1 MSVDIKFL
9 WFRLVFFL
17 NQEWRKKICKLG
29 KIDGRSLMLQIA
41 RFRSKNQDINPE
53 RALLNEKI
61 GSRLDWNNVE
71 NI

>member
-1 MSVDIKFL
+1 MGLDRKFV

-17 NQEWRKKICKLG
+17 NQEWRNKIFKLG

-41 RFRSKNQDINPE
+41 RYRSKNQDINQE
-53 RALLNEKI
+53 RLLLNEKL

-71 NI
+71 TI

>member
-1 MSVDIKFL
+1 MGVDIKFL

-17 NQEWRKKICKLG
+17 NQEWRNKICKLG

-41 RFRSKNQDINPE
+41 RYRSKNQDMNQE
-53 RALLNEKI
+53 RALLNEKL

-71 NI
+71 TI

>member
-1 MSVDIKFL
+1 MSVDIKFF

-17 NQEWRKKICKLG
+17 NQEWRNKICKLG

-41 RFRSKNQDINPE
+41 RYRSKNQDINQE
-53 RALLNEKI
+53 RALLNEKL

>member
-9 WFRLVFFL
+9 WFRLVFVL
-17 NQEWRKKICKLG
+17 NQEWRNKICKLG
-29 KIDGRSLMLQIA
+29 KIDGRSLMLQID
-41 RFRSKNQDINPE
+41 RYRSKNQDINQE
-53 RALLNEKI
+53 RALLNEKL

>member
-1 MSVDIKFL
+1 MGLDRKFV

-17 NQEWRKKICKLG
+17 NQEWRNKIFKLG

-41 RFRSKNQDINPE
+41 RYRSKNQDMNQE
-53 RALLNEKI
+53 RALLNEKL

-71 NI
+71 TI

>member
-1 MSVDIKFL
+1 MGVDIKFL

-17 NQEWRKKICKLG
+17 NQEWRNKICKLG

-41 RFRSKNQDINPE
+41 RYRSKNQDINQE
-53 RALLNEKI
+53 RLLLNEKL

-71 NI
+71 TI

>member
-1 MSVDIKFL
+1 MGVDIKFL

-17 NQEWRKKICKLG
+17 NQEWRNKICKLG

-41 RFRSKNQDINPE
+41 RYRSKNQDINQE
-53 RALLNEKI
+53 RALLNEKL

-71 NI
+71 TI

>member
-9 WFRLVFFL
+9 WFRLVFVL
-17 NQEWRKKICKLG
+17 NQEWRNKICKLG

-41 RFRSKNQDINPE
+41 RYRSKNQDINQE
-53 RALLNEKI
+53 RALLNEKL

>member
-9 WFRLVFFL
+9 WFRLVFVL
-17 NQEWRKKICKLG
+17 NQEWRNKICKLG

-41 RFRSKNQDINPE
+41 RYRSKNQDINQE
-53 RALLNEKI
+53 RALLNEKL

-71 NI
+71 NS

>member
-9 WFRLVFFL
+9 WFRLVFVL
-17 NQEWRKKICKLG
+17 NQEWRNKICKLG

-41 RFRSKNQDINPE
+41 RYRSKNQDINQE
-53 RALLNEKI
+53 RALLNEKL

-71 NI
+71 TI

>member
-17 NQEWRKKICKLG
+17 NQEWRNKICKLG

-41 RFRSKNQDINPE
+41 RYRSKNQDINQE
-53 RALLNEKI
+53 RALLNEKL

-71 NI
+71 TI

>member
-1 MSVDIKFL
+1 MGVDIKFL

-17 NQEWRKKICKLG
+17 NQEWRNKICKLG

-41 RFRSKNQDINPE
+41 RYRSKNQDINQE
-53 RALLNEKI
+53 RSLLNEKL

-71 NI
+71 TI